1 MIDNNLYSNNYYSGE
16 NFIPNEQN
24 SRAFNE
30 INFQTNV
37 VQNDNDINNI
47 MNKNINLNVKSNKN
61 SAPIISALDKIK
73 FLSQENAYLKK
84 VISDK
89 DKIISDF
96 TELFEQSREKFIKL
110 QKANIFL
117 KNKLQNMNINNF
129 EVDIDNNND
138 QDDNLLLSF
147 KEIKKD
153 LIKIEKDYYVNLEE
167 KNHIIENMEKEMI
180 HIYNEYKNLSMVIEK
195 MNESV
200 INSNYSESNNMIKNL
215 MQEKSK
221 LIQKIK
227 QNEKI
232 IKELEIKNQENE
244 NIIASDNQELL
255 FNVKNQENK
264 YVKTINLLQNRIIDK
279 DKEIQMIKEAYNKI
293 LNEKEN

>member
-16 NFIPNEQN
+16 NFVPNEQN

-138 QDDNLLLSF
+138 QDNLLLSF

-227 QNEKI
+227 QNEKV

>member
-16 NFIPNEQN
+16 NFVPNEQN

-47 MNKNINLNVKSNKN
+47 MNNNINLNVKSNKN

-138 QDDNLLLSF
+138 QDNLLLSF

-227 QNEKI
+227 QNEKV

>member
-16 NFIPNEQN
+16 NFVPNEQN

-138 QDDNLLLSF
+138 QDNLLLSF

>member
-16 NFIPNEQN
+16 NFVPNEQN

-227 QNEKI
+227 QNEKV

>member
-16 NFIPNEQN
+16 NFVPNEQN

-138 QDDNLLLSF
+138 QDNLLLSF

-200 INSNYSESNNMIKNL
+200 INSNYSESNNMVKNL

-227 QNEKI
+227 QNEKV

>member
-16 NFIPNEQN
+16 NFVPNEQN

-138 QDDNLLLSF
+138 QDNLLLSF

-200 INSNYSESNNMIKNL
+200 INSNYSELNNMIKNL
-215 MQEKSK
+215 MLEKSK

-227 QNEKI
+227 QNEKV

>member
-16 NFIPNEQN
+16 NFVPNEQN

-138 QDDNLLLSF
+138 QDNLLLSF

-200 INSNYSESNNMIKNL
+200 INSNYSESNNMIKN
-215 MQEKSK
+215 
-221 LIQKIK
+221 
-227 QNEKI
+227 
-232 IKELEIKNQENE
+232 
-244 NIIASDNQELL
+244 
-255 FNVKNQENK
+255 
-264 YVKTINLLQNRIIDK
+264 
-279 DKEIQMIKEAYNKI
+279 
-293 LNEKEN
+293 